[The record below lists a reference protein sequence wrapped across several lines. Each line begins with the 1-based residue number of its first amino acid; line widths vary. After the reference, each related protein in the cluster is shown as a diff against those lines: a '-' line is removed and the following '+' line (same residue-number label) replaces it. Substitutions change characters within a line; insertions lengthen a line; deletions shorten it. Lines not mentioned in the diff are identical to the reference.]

1 MSFTTIEFMFRFLPI
16 FLIVYYVVPTR
27 YKNMILLIGSFVFYA
42 WGQHFYLL
50 LLMLS
55 IVVNYTFGRL
65 IGERRAQKK
74 LLLVLGLIYNFGL
87 LVFFKY
93 TNFFIENIKC
103 LADGNAC
110 SDSNH
115 FCGHAVGHQ
124 LLYIPSGFLLSRCLS
139 RRPASG

>member
-65 IGERRAQKK
+65 IGERRAQRKP
-74 LLLVLGLIYNFGL
+74 LLILGLIYNFG
-87 LVFFKY
+87 
-93 TNFFIENIKC
+93 
-103 LADGNAC
+103 
-110 SDSNH
+110 
-115 FCGHAVGHQ
+115 
-124 LLYIPSGFLLSRCLS
+124 LLYIPSGFLLSGCLS
-139 RRPASG
+139 RRTASG

>member
-65 IGERRAQKK
+65 IGERRAQRKP
-74 LLLVLGLIYNFGL
+74 LLILGLIYNFGY
-87 LVFFKY
+87 FS
-93 TNFFIENIKC
+93 NIPT
-103 LADGNAC
+103 
-110 SDSNH
+110 S
-115 FCGHAVGHQ
+115 
-124 LLYIPSGFLLSRCLS
+124 LSKTSMPCS
-139 RRPASG
+139 RRPTFRFQPFPWSCRWASAFIHSKWFLT